1 MTCQELASILD
12 ERDLDRLPKAERLV
26 AESHL
31 AGCPQCTRDQELH
44 VRLNALPIP
53 PLSAERV
60 SGWRAVALAGAG
72 AGGRQR
78 LRTRVIVV
86 GTLVAI
92 AAAAA
97 MLVPHQNDEEGHPS
111 AVIPMHEL
119 QSPFGDPEAAVVNA
133 ADTTSGH
140 GHDQDSSTEAIKA
153 AAKLPA
159 PRAAGAFTVLVRPL
173 QIENDH
179 PAAHAMGEEYY
190 GQLLEQLRSI
200 PGLVLVDEEGHA
212 DFRLRV
218 TSGYGKVPERFGSH
232 EQWRQNLIAEAA
244 RPGGAGLFTQIL
256 GFGINPDCGRI
267 SPADLANVWSCTP
280 AGMVNRGIQQLRRRV
295 FPPDPA
301 TASRLQARFL
311 DTSLAQGVRRE
322 ALAELIELRQKA
334 PESMDPDLIRAIITD
349 AIANASDPSQRVHLW
364 RALRGQAGSRI
375 VQPMIANLRRE
386 TDDSV
391 RLELVSTLA
400 AEFSADPAARAEL
413 ELIAKRDATML
424 LRKVAERA
432 LSGDAW
438 RDYVVSTV
446 RDASLSAAQRF
457 EPLAWMGETRWT
469 RPADTGMESD
479 LLAVAQKLFDDGDAV
494 ALAEVLTRASS
505 GPNRQLSGVLQISM
519 SSLQHPAV
527 ADFLIAAVTRQPD
540 FSTFSLL
547 GRHRADPRIE
557 AALREM
563 AASHP
568 EAGVRQLAAAQLQPN
583 EQGESR

>member
-1 MTCQELASILD
+1 
-12 ERDLDRLPKAERLV
+12 
-26 AESHL
+26 
-31 AGCPQCTRDQELH
+31 
-44 VRLNALPIP
+44 
-53 PLSAERV
+53 
-60 SGWRAVALAGAG
+60 
-72 AGGRQR
+72 
-78 LRTRVIVV
+78 
-86 GTLVAI
+86 
-92 AAAAA
+92 
-97 MLVPHQNDEEGHPS
+97 
-111 AVIPMHEL
+111 
-119 QSPFGDPEAAVVNA
+119 
-133 ADTTSGH
+133 
-140 GHDQDSSTEAIKA
+140 
-153 AAKLPA
+153 
-159 PRAAGAFTVLVRPL
+159 
-173 QIENDH
+173 
-179 PAAHAMGEEYY
+179 
-190 GQLLEQLRSI
+190 
-200 PGLVLVDEEGHA
+200 
-212 DFRLRV
+212 
-218 TSGYGKVPERFGSH
+218 
-232 EQWRQNLIAEAA
+232 
-244 RPGGAGLFTQIL
+244 
-256 GFGINPDCGRI
+256 
-267 SPADLANVWSCTP
+267 
-280 AGMVNRGIQQLRRRV
+280 MVNRGIQQLRRRV

-349 AIANASDPSQRVHLW
+349 AIANASDPSQRAQLW

-375 VQPMIANLRRE
+375 VHPMIATLRRE
-386 TDDSV
+386 ADDSV

-413 ELIAKRDATML
+413 ELIAKRDAKML

-457 EPLAWMGETRWT
+457 EPLAWMGETRLT

-505 GPNRQLSGVLQISM
+505 GPDRLLGGTLQISM

-527 ADFLIAAVTRQPD
+527 ADFLIATVSRQPD

-563 AASHP
+563 AANHP